1 CWVIYKVLFS
11 LKCLI
16 LFFKGPRK
24 YCCTQYQKTAVPV
37 KRLKSYTVQ
46 DDYCKIRAIIFKTV
60 KNRPVCANPDEQ
72 WVQEAMMSVPNYIF
86 KNTFALLS
94 VKTLRTDKILI

>member
-1 CWVIYKVLFS
+1 MAKLAVCVSVMLVLLLAALS
-11 LKCLI
+11 ESS
-16 LFFKGPRK
+16 PRK
-24 YCCTQYQKTAVPV
+24 YCCTQYQETPVPV

-72 WVQEAMMSVPNYIF
+72 WVQEAMMSVSKKP
-86 KNTFALLS
+86 
-94 VKTLRTDKILI
+94 

>member
-1 CWVIYKVLFS
+1 MAKLAVCVSVMLVLLLVALS
-11 LKCLI
+11 
-16 LFFKGPRK
+16 PRK

-46 DDYCKIRAIIFKTV
+46 DDYFRTQRQSCCGTNTV

-72 WVQEAMMSVPNYIF
+72 WVQEAMMSVP
-86 KNTFALLS
+86 K
-94 VKTLRTDKILI
+94 